1 MASSNSDA
9 HDIASST
16 FRDLLQGKPGR
27 KTHAIFLFWWWKHM
41 AVCQNLV
48 PLVNIKIAGKWMFI
62 PLKMVLI
69 GIDPYPYG
77 NPWFPWKKKTFRE
90 IHWHRFLVGP
100 GPCRCGDQSRLG
112 TAEVLGTQIWIRR
125 VEEQN
130 CLVVWNIF
138 LFFHI
143 LGIMLPTDFHI
154 FQRSWNHQPEN
165 VCGFGGSDPSRFHVI
180 PGLESRTEIPWTRAT
195 GAGTWSFFFFFKWEK
210 TLTM

>member
-9 HDIASST
+9 HHIIHIASST

-41 AVCQNLV
+41 ETHDFLE
-48 PLVNIKIAGKWMFI
+48 G
-62 PLKMVLI
+62 
-69 GIDPYPYG
+69 
-77 NPWFPWKKKTFRE
+77 KKTFRE

-112 TAEVLGTQIWIRR
+112 PAEVLGTQIWIRR

-138 LFFHI
+138 LFSHM
-143 LGIMLPTDFHI
+143 LEIMLPTDFHI

-180 PGLESRTEIPWTRAT
+180 LGLESRTEIPWTRAT
-195 GAGTWSFFFFFKWEK
+195 GAGTWSLFIYFFIFLYGK